1 MASGRLLIPS
11 WMPALDSDGNPIA
24 GVKAYFYVNL
34 TTTLAP
40 IYSNEALT
48 TPLTNPV
55 EANSS
60 GRFPAIWADG
70 DVLYSVAIE
79 APYGPAGVPF
89 SYDNLSVSLGAD
101 IATAEAAEAAADDA
115 NAALASTLAAIE
127 TATEVG
133 GGSAALAGALA
144 GATAGTA
151 AGAAAAIP
159 AVQNVIIDI
168 TQPPY
173 NAVADYNPAT
183 GTWTTDNS
191 AAIIAAIGTGR
202 EILAPAG
209 NFFVLDSAAHR
220 LLERFGY
227 SGPGRIYGGWLDGQ
241 NYAFGDV
248 VVAGEMLPFGGD
260 RRRGGVLIGGDKDPY
275 GDGSLLSAS
284 EMGGP
289 LFQPTYF
296 TTNELNIYALIVS
309 GTGVTVNGTDRV
321 TFTDGSSLATGDDL
335 VEVGDIIGFGVQ
347 GYKISAID
355 GTGFNVTTE
364 SGGSVVFSG
373 AVENHF
379 RWSYKI
385 SRGYCDTNGT
395 AVTWNR
401 GQYFFSFFY
410 GSAFQR
416 LKVGGTWRAVNAIT
430 SAKALTLATSAG
442 VATNTPYIMKSFFR
456 VAAGVRVQSIFGG
469 KEEAGF
475 IGLSYHGRLEYDA
488 QGYAGG
494 AVTRKTPH
502 SFGGTTQFD
511 GNTELFATNI
521 TADGK
526 VGMGEDFDIL
536 LSSPARV
543 NAKVQNA
550 TAMGAGVVRNTL
562 ARLRSLFAGDLRFV
576 DFFFV
581 NDFSGVNIQSRTGS
595 GVAGTRINP
604 EGGNV
609 SVGTTNASSPLTVA
623 KGGSVGVAG
632 VGLLVD
638 LGSGEVLRDIKFGA
652 PGSGPGGAGRMLW
665 ADN

>member
-1 MASGRLLIPS
+1 MTITVTSIDQGPFTATGLAQTVAYTFMTLTDEEISVFYDVGLGRVLIDPASHVVTRNKNVDGSAKEGGTVELAVAAAPAGSDVYLRAAPRVDRDLVWSDTGSRLKNLNEEQDRMILRLLVTNDTLSRNI
-11 WMPALDSDGNPIA
+11 DGM
-24 GVKAYFYVNL
+24 
-34 TTTLAP
+34 
-40 IYSNEALT
+40 
-48 TPLTNPV
+48 
-55 EANSS
+55 
-60 GRFPAIWADG
+60 
-70 DVLYSVAIE
+70 
-79 APYGPAGVPF
+79 
-89 SYDNLSVSLGAD
+89 
-101 IATAEAAEAAADDA
+101 AE
-115 NAALASTLAAIE
+115 
-127 TATEVG
+127 
-133 GGSAALAGALA
+133 
-144 GATAGTA
+144 
-151 AGAAAAIP
+151 AGAAAGAISGAAAALP
-159 AVQNVIIDI
+159 TVQNVIIDI
-168 TQPPY
+168 TKPPY

-191 AAIIAAIGTGR
+191 AAVIAAINTGR

-220 LLERFGY
+220 LLERVGY

-275 GDGSLLSAS
+275 GDGSLLSAT

-289 LFQPTYF
+289 LFQPTYY
-296 TTNELNIYALIVS
+296 TTNELNVYALIVS
-309 GTGVTVNGTDRV
+309 GTGITVNGTDRV
-321 TFTDGSSLATGDDL
+321 TFTDGSSLSTGDNL

-355 GTGFNVTTE
+355 STGFNVTTE
-364 SGGSVVFSG
+364 SGGAVVFSG

-416 LKVGGTWRAVNAIT
+416 FKTGGTWRAVNAIA
-430 SAKALTLATSAG
+430 SAKALTLGSSAG
-442 VATNTPYIMKSFFR
+442 TATNTPYIMKSFFR
-456 VAAGVRVQSIFGG
+456 VAAGVRPQSIFGG

-475 IGLSYHGRLEYDA
+475 VGVSYHGRLEYDA

-494 AVTRKTPH
+494 SVSRKMPH
-502 SFGGTTQFD
+502 SFGGATQFD
-511 GNTELFATNI
+511 GNAERFATNI

-526 VGMGEDFDIL
+526 LGSGEDFDIL
-536 LSSPARV
+536 LSSPARF

-550 TAMGAGVVRNTL
+550 TSMGSGLVRNTL
-562 ARLRSLFAGDLRFV
+562 ARLRSFFAGDLRFV
-576 DFFFV
+576 DFFFL
-581 NDFSGVNIQSRTGS
+581 NDYSGVNIQSRTGS
-595 GVAGTRINP
+595 GTAGTRINP

-665 ADN
+665 TDN